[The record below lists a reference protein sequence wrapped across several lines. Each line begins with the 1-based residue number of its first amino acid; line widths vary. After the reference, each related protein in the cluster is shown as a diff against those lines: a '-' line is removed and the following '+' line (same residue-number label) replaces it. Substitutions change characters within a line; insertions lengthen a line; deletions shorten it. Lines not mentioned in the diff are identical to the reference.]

1 MKRLLTDY
9 LPFSINEDQKIVYHQ
24 LTLTDN
30 EYTDNEKRPI
40 VDINIEIGTEE
51 LLEKVEQERQ
61 NSLLYFHKKNNKRKK
76 DNEKNEKEKEKE
88 KEKGNEKEEE
98 KEEEKLKRVIVEM
111 QVYNDNNFLR
121 RIILNSMKS
130 YSSYFKSDSKNED
143 IVDIYSLNFLYGKLF
158 KRKKRKNKSSN
169 NENNEIQYIH
179 DMYINDP
186 RDEDYCFENLH
197 IFVVELSKF
206 DINNFNEN
214 DEKDLWTAFFKCLTY
229 KIEYNK
235 KRQYD
240 GEPKTVKVII
250 NHLTEELYKKLS
262 KIDEIKEAI
271 DYCEVKENTNV
282 NQKYYNNYVNSIL
295 DDQRDKKIEIL
306 DKQIDVLEKKAKK
319 LEDENNALEA
329 ENNAMKTEMNDMKTE
344 MNDMKTNYEKK
355 TNALEVENNALEAEN
370 NAMKTENNAMKTENN
385 AMKTENNALKTEMN
399 AMKTEMNDIK
409 TKYDELIKL
418 IEKMRKNN

>member
-1 MKRLLTDY
+1 MNILILKYYQNSKEVVGTTKEREEKGIYDPKYDNNFKFIFGPNNQHIMKRLLTDY

-169 NENNEIQYIH
+169 NENNEI
-179 DMYINDP
+179 
-186 RDEDYCFENLH
+186 
-197 IFVVELSKF
+197 
-206 DINNFNEN
+206 
-214 DEKDLWTAFFKCLTY
+214 
-229 KIEYNK
+229 
-235 KRQYD
+235 
-240 GEPKTVKVII
+240 
-250 NHLTEELYKKLS
+250 
-262 KIDEIKEAI
+262 
-271 DYCEVKENTNV
+271 
-282 NQKYYNNYVNSIL
+282 
-295 DDQRDKKIEIL
+295 
-306 DKQIDVLEKKAKK
+306 
-319 LEDENNALEA
+319 
-329 ENNAMKTEMNDMKTE
+329 
-344 MNDMKTNYEKK
+344 
-355 TNALEVENNALEAEN
+355 
-370 NAMKTENNAMKTENN
+370 
-385 AMKTENNALKTEMN
+385 
-399 AMKTEMNDIK
+399 
-409 TKYDELIKL
+409 
-418 IEKMRKNN
+418 